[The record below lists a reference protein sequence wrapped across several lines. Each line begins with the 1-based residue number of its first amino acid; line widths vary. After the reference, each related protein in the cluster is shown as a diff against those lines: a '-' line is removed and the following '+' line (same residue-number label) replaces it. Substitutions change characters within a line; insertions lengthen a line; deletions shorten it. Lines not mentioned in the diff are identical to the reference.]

1 MRPRALWLPYAV
13 PDLDAATRF
22 YTDQLDLTPVDG
34 WDRAG
39 ERGVVLRA
47 ADAAYVE
54 LVSGPAIGGPVAAGD
69 GRALVAFELAD
80 RAAVD
85 AVHARA
91 ARSPAPRRFPRG
103 HRGFPLA
110 GPAGAHLLIWSEE

>member
-13 PDLDAATRF
+13 TDLDAATRF
-22 YTDQLDLTPVDG
+22 YTEHLDLTPVDG
-34 WDRAG
+34 WDRPG

-54 LVSGPAIGGPVAAGD
+54 LVSGTALGGPVAPGD
-69 GRALVAFELAD
+69 GPALLAFELAD

-85 AVHARA
+85 AAHARA
-91 ARSPAPRRFPRG
+91 ARSPAPRGFPRG
-103 HRGFPLA
+103 HRGFPLV
-110 GPAGAHLLIWSEE
+110 GPAGTRLLIWSES